1 MENKLNKTK
10 VIFVIGRSAS
20 GKSTVSRLLSDEL
33 SKKNK
38 CVLVDADDLGKYN
51 IKPLP
56 GIFTFEARLERNKF
70 MLKIIDWLSEQ
81 AEIIIVAGIGQPKEI
96 RDMWKDKFKES
107 TLIYLKSNIDTCEK
121 RDFKG
126 IYKLK
131 HNVIGKDLPFIEPLE
146 SNIVVNVDKIDAIEA
161 CKQVLKKYNELNNK

>member
-38 CVLVDADDLGKYN
+38 CVLVDANDLGKYN

-56 GIFTFEARLERNKF
+56 GIFTFAARLERNK
-70 MLKIIDWLSEQ
+70 L
-81 AEIIIVAGIGQPKEI
+81 
-96 RDMWKDKFKES
+96 
-107 TLIYLKSNIDTCEK
+107 C
-121 RDFKG
+121 
-126 IYKLK
+126 
-131 HNVIGKDLPFIEPLE
+131 
-146 SNIVVNVDKIDAIEA
+146 
-161 CKQVLKKYNELNNK
+161 